1 MSSTP
6 SSQFAAFDVS
16 KSDRTDALTVVGLT
30 VTYRI
35 RGRDREVLQDVSFRV
50 RRGEAYGLVGESGCG
65 KSTVAM
71 ATVRYLPR
79 NGKVKAGKI
88 MIAGADVQKLD
99 ADALRNLRANTI
111 SMVYQDPGRALN
123 PSLTIARQVSEAF
136 EAAGA
141 THDEALRSTLEM
153 LTRVRIAAPEQ
164 VMDSYP
170 HQLSGGM
177 QQRVVIA
184 MALASNPA
192 LLILDEPTTGL
203 DATVEAEVLDLV
215 AQLREEL
222 GTAVLFIS
230 HNLAVIGRM
239 CERVGVLYAG
249 KLVEEGATR
258 DVFTRPRHPYTVG
271 LLRCLPTSGRSKD
284 TERLD
289 TIAGGLPSPGS
300 VTQGCIYAD
309 RCRLAD
315 ERCRREAP
323 PPYRLSAAH
332 GDQMARCHYHER
344 AIELPRATPQ
354 ALPDDQRGA
363 SQEKPSTPVLRARNL
378 SKTFHVSGASLRA
391 LDDVSLDLAGG
402 ETLGLVGESGS
413 GKTTLAKLM
422 LGLLTPD
429 AGSVLELYGAPLAAR
444 VTRRSDAQVKS
455 LQIVF
460 QNPDSALNR
469 AHSVKR
475 LIGRALS
482 RLTGLRGPEIDTR
495 LATLTEA
502 VRLPDRY
509 LDSRTRQLSGGLK
522 QRVAIARAFAGEPRV
537 VVCDEPTSALD
548 VSVQAAILNLLADLQ
563 RERGVS
569 YVFISHDLHVVRYLA
584 DRIAVLYLGRLLE
597 IGPAAAVFDGPQHP
611 YTEALLSSVPTL
623 HAHERAARIRLSG
636 DLPSAIL
643 PPSGCV
649 FHTRCPRKLGAIC
662 EQQDPPFLDAGH
674 DDGDRDTA
682 QTAAHRIRCHIPV
695 GTLRELQS
703 AAREP
708 RDTVPDDSADAPQN
722 VSRNE

>member
-1 MSSTP
+1 MNGPPPASFP
-6 SSQFAAFDVS
+6 AFDVS
-16 KSDRTDALTVVGLT
+16 KSERTDALTVVGLT

-35 RGRDREVLQDVSFRV
+35 RGRDREVLHDISLRV

-65 KSTVAM
+65 KSTMAM
-71 ATVRYLPR
+71 ATLRYLPR

-88 MIAGADVQKLD
+88 LIAGQDVQALD
-99 ADALRNLRANTI
+99 ADALRTMRATAI

-123 PSLTIARQVSEAF
+123 PSMTIARQVAEAF

-141 THDEALRSTLEM
+141 TRSEALTRTLEM
-153 LTRVRIAAPEQ
+153 LRRVRIAAPER

-215 AQLREEL
+215 AQLRKEL

-249 KLVEEGATR
+249 KLVEEGATQ
-258 DVFTRPRHPYTVG
+258 DVFARPRHPYTVG
-271 LLRCLPTSGRSKD
+271 LLRCLPTSGRSK
-284 TERLD
+284 TLERLD
-289 TIAGGLPSPGS
+289 TIAGQLPAPGS
-300 VTQGCIYAD
+300 ITQGCIYAD

-315 ERCRREAP
+315 ERCRRDAP
-323 PPYRLSAAH
+323 PPHRVAAAH
-332 GDQMARCHYHER
+332 GDQMSRCHYHER
-344 AIELPRATPQ
+344 AMELPRANAGASAPRADADDAVQ
-354 ALPDDQRGA
+354 ALAAA
-363 SQEKPSTPVLRARNL
+363 SGTLVLRAERV
-378 SKTFHVSGASLRA
+378 SKTFHVAGVA
-391 LDDVSLDLAGG
+391 LKAVDDVSLDLATG

-429 AGSVLELYGAPLAAR
+429 AGSVLELDGTPLPAR
-444 VTRRSDAQVKS
+444 VTRRNDEQVKS

-469 AHSVKR
+469 SHSVRR

-482 RLTGLRGPEIDTR
+482 RLAALRGAAQDER
-495 LATLTEA
+495 LAALTEA

-509 LDSRTRQLSGGLK
+509 LSARTRQLSGGLK

-537 VVCDEPTSALD
+537 VVCDEPTSSLD
-548 VSVQAAILNLLADLQ
+548 VSVQASILNLLADLQ

-569 YVFISHDLHVVRYLA
+569 YVFISHDLHVVRYLS

-597 IGPAAAVFDGPQHP
+597 IGPAAAVFAGPHHP
-611 YTEALLSSVPTL
+611 YTEALLSSSPAL
-623 HAHERAARIRLSG
+623 DAAPHGERIRLAG
-636 DLPSAIL
+636 EVPSPAAL
-643 PPSGCV
+643 PSGCV
-649 FHTRCPRKLGAIC
+649 FHTRCPRKFGAVC
-662 EQQDPPFLDAGH
+662 EQQDPPFIDAG
-674 DDGDRDTA
+674 DG
-682 QTAAHRIRCHIPV
+682 HRIRCHIPV
-695 GTLRELQS
+695 QDLRTLQS
-703 AAREP
+703 APHEG
-708 RDTVPDDSADAPQN
+708 
-722 VSRNE
+722 

>member
-1 MSSTP
+1 MNGPPPASFP
-6 SSQFAAFDVS
+6 AFDVS
-16 KSDRTDALTVVGLT
+16 KSERTDALTVVGLT

-35 RGRDREVLQDVSFRV
+35 RGRDREVLHDLSFRV

-71 ATVRYLPR
+71 ATLRYLPR

-88 MIAGADVQKLD
+88 LIAGQDVQALD
-99 ADALRNLRANTI
+99 ADALRTMRATTI

-123 PSLTIARQVSEAF
+123 PSLTIGRQVTEAF

-141 THDEALRSTLEM
+141 SRSDALVRTLEI
-153 LTRVRIAAPEQ
+153 LQRVRIAAPER

-215 AQLREEL
+215 AQLRKEL

-249 KLVEEGATR
+249 RLVEEGATQ
-258 DVFTRPRHPYTVG
+258 DVFARPRHPYTVG
-271 LLRCLPTSGRSKD
+271 LLRCLPTSGRGKAR
-284 TERLD
+284 ERLD
-289 TIAGGLPSPGS
+289 TIAGQLPAPGS

-315 ERCRREAP
+315 DHCRRDAP
-323 PPYRLSAAH
+323 PPHRVAAAH
-332 GDQMARCHYHER
+332 GDQMSRCHYHER
-344 AIELPRATPQ
+344 AMELPRAAAETDGPGVDM
-354 ALPDDQRGA
+354 PGA
-363 SQEKPSTPVLRARNL
+363 AAERARAADTVSRTLVLRAERV
-378 SKTFHVSGASLRA
+378 SKTFHVAGATVRA
-391 LDDVSLDLAGG
+391 VDDVSLDLASG

-422 LGLLTPD
+422 LGLLAPD
-429 AGSVLELYGAPLAAR
+429 AGSILELDGTPLPAR
-444 VTRRSDAQVKS
+444 VTHRNDEQVKS

-469 AHSVKR
+469 SHSVKR
-475 LIGRALS
+475 LIGRALA
-482 RLTGLRGPEIDTR
+482 RLAALRGPAQDER
-495 LATLTEA
+495 LAALTAA

-509 LDSRTRQLSGGLK
+509 LDARTRQLSGGLK

-548 VSVQAAILNLLADLQ
+548 VSVQASILNLLADLQ

-584 DRIAVLYLGRLLE
+584 DRIAVLYVGRLLE
-597 IGPAAAVFDGPQHP
+597 IGPAAAVFDGPHHP
-611 YTEALLSSVPTL
+611 YTEALLSSAPAL
-623 HAHERAARIRLSG
+623 DASNGAARIRLSG
-636 DLPSAIL
+636 DLPSPGAA
-643 PPSGCV
+643 PSGCV
-649 FHTRCPRKLGAIC
+649 FHTRCPRRLGAIC
-662 EQQDPPFLDAGH
+662 EEKEPPFEDAG
-674 DDGDRDTA
+674 DG
-682 QTAAHRIRCHIPV
+682 HRIRCHIPV
-695 GTLRELQS
+695 VELRALQ
-703 AAREP
+703 R
-708 RDTVPDDSADAPQN
+708 RTNDA
-722 VSRNE
+722 

>member
-1 MSSTP
+1 MNGPPPASFP
-6 SSQFAAFDVS
+6 AFDVS
-16 KSDRTDALTVVGLT
+16 KSERTDALTVVGLT

-35 RGRDREVLQDVSFRV
+35 RGRDREVLQYLSFRV

-71 ATVRYLPR
+71 ATLRYLPR

-88 MIAGADVQKLD
+88 LVAGQDVQALD
-99 ADALRNLRANTI
+99 ADSLRTMRATAI

-123 PSLTIARQVSEAF
+123 PSLTIGRQVTEAF

-141 THDEALRSTLEM
+141 SRTDALTRTLEI
-153 LTRVRIAAPEQ
+153 LQRVRIAAPER

-249 KLVEEGATR
+249 RLIEEGATQ
-258 DVFTRPRHPYTVG
+258 DVFARPRHPYTVG
-271 LLRCLPTSGRSKD
+271 LLRCLPTSGRSKAR
-284 TERLD
+284 ERLD
-289 TIAGGLPSPGS
+289 TIAGQLPAPGS

-315 ERCRREAP
+315 DRCRRDAP
-323 PPYRLSAAH
+323 PPHRVAAPH
-332 GDQMARCHYHER
+332 GDQMSRCHYHER
-344 AIELPRATPQ
+344 AIDLPRAAVETDAPDTD
-354 ALPDDQRGA
+354 LPDAAAGPAEHVERA
-363 SQEKPSTPVLRARNL
+363 EAAHTHVLRAERV
-378 SKTFHVSGASLRA
+378 SKTFHVAGATVRA
-391 LDDVSLDLAGG
+391 VDDVSLDLASG

-422 LGLLTPD
+422 LGLLAPD
-429 AGSVLELYGAPLAAR
+429 AGSILELDGAPLPAR
-444 VTRRSDAQVKS
+444 VTSRNDHQVKS

-469 AHSVKR
+469 SHSVKR
-475 LIGRALS
+475 LIGRALA
-482 RLTGLRGPEIDTR
+482 RLAALRGPAQDER
-495 LATLTEA
+495 LATLIAA

-509 LDSRTRQLSGGLK
+509 LGVRTRQLSGGLK

-548 VSVQAAILNLLADLQ
+548 VSVQASILNLLADLQ

-584 DRIAVLYLGRLLE
+584 DRIAVLYVGRLLE
-597 IGPAAAVFDGPQHP
+597 IGPAATVFDGPHHP
-611 YTEALLSSVPTL
+611 YTEALLSSAPALDARNGTQ
-623 HAHERAARIRLSG
+623 RIRLSG
-636 DLPSAIL
+636 DLPSPAA

-649 FHTRCPRKLGAIC
+649 FHTRCPRKIGAIC
-662 EQQDPPFLDAGH
+662 EEQEPPFEDAG
-674 DDGDRDTA
+674 DG
-682 QTAAHRIRCHIPV
+682 HRIRCHIPV
-695 GTLRELQS
+695 VELRALQRRTS
-703 AAREP
+703 
-708 RDTVPDDSADAPQN
+708 DV
-722 VSRNE
+722 

>member
-1 MSSTP
+1 
-6 SSQFAAFDVS
+6 
-16 KSDRTDALTVVGLT
+16 
-30 VTYRI
+30 
-35 RGRDREVLQDVSFRV
+35 
-50 RRGEAYGLVGESGCG
+50 
-65 KSTVAM
+65 
-71 ATVRYLPR
+71 
-79 NGKVKAGKI
+79 I
-88 MIAGADVQKLD
+88 MIAGADVHKLD
-99 ADALRNLRANTI
+99 ADALRELRANRI

-141 THDEALRSTLEM
+141 TRDDALHSALDM
-153 LTRVRIAAPEQ
+153 LKRVRIAAPER

-203 DATVEAEVLDLV
+203 DASVEAEVLDLV

-271 LLRCLPTSGRSKD
+271 LLRCLPTTGRSKD
-284 TERLD
+284 SERLD
-289 TIAGGLPSPGS
+289 TIAGSLPTPGS
-300 VTQGCIYAD
+300 VTRGCIYAE

-315 ERCRREAP
+315 ERCHREAP
-323 PPYRLSAAH
+323 PPYRLSVAH
-332 GDQMARCHYHER
+332 GDQMSRCHYHER
-344 AIELPRATPQ
+344 AIELPRATPD
-354 ALPDDQRGA
+354 APVENQRGPVDDSA
-363 SQEKPSTPVLRARNL
+363 ATVVLRARKL

-391 LDDVSLDLAGG
+391 LDDVSIDLAGG

-429 AGSVLELYGAPLAAR
+429 AGSVLELDGAPLAAR
-444 VTRRSDAQVKS
+444 VTRRSDKQVKS

-475 LIGRALS
+475 LIGRALK
-482 RLTGLRGPEIDTR
+482 RLAGLRGPAIDTR
-495 LATLTEA
+495 LGTLTSA
-502 VRLPDRY
+502 VRLPERY
-509 LDSRTRQLSGGLK
+509 LDSHTRQLSGGLK

-623 HAHERAARIRLSG
+623 NAPDKQARIRLSG
-636 DLPSAIL
+636 DLPSAVS

-662 EQQDPPFLDAGH
+662 EQQDPPFLAADASGGE
-674 DDGDRDTA
+674 GDA
-682 QTAAHRIRCHIPV
+682 VPSAAHRIRCHIPV
-695 GTLRELQS
+695 DTLRALQS
-703 AAREP
+703 ASHDSLRE
-708 RDTVPDDSADAPQN
+708 VPADDQSSRAPQD
-722 VSRNE
+722 VGRHE